1 MRRFLPVHV
10 DTSEVL
16 HLEHLDELGE
26 DVKDVGD
33 CMTLLDAFVYIETS
47 STALHV

>member
-1 MRRFLPVHV
+1 V

-16 HLEHLDELGE
+16 HLEHLDELCE

-33 CMTLLDAFVYIETS
+33 CTALLDAFVYIETPS
-47 STALHV
+47 AALRV